1 MALDLHQAAPS
12 APVVQCVMNQE
23 TLLRLLPPPS
33 RLQVPLRLLPA
44 PFVRVT
50 TQRLLERVLAGPFAT
65 GVLDDMAGRTLGVEV
80 TDLGLRWVVRVG
92 NRRLE
97 RVDVDGDAEATVR
110 GSATDLLLLAARL
123 EDADTLFFHR
133 RLQLTGD
140 VELGLAIRNLL
151 DQLPWEAIPFGLRV
165 ALNRGAR
172 LARAARDAHR
182 GESGPVTV
190 R

>member
-1 MALDLHQAAPS
+1 
-12 APVVQCVMNQE
+12 MNQE
-23 TLLRLLPPPS
+23 MLLRLVPPPS
-33 RLQVPLRLLPA
+33 RLQAPLRLLPA
-44 PFVRVT
+44 PFVRAT

-80 TDLGLRWVVRVG
+80 TDLGMRWVVRVG
-92 NRRLE
+92 NRRLD
-97 RVDVDGDAEATVR
+97 RVEVEGEAEATVR
-110 GSATDLLLLAARL
+110 GAATDLLLLAARL

-151 DQLPWEAIPFGLRV
+151 DQLPWEAIPLGLRV

-172 LARAARDAHR
+172 FARAARDAHR
-182 GESGPVTV
+182 SDAPITS